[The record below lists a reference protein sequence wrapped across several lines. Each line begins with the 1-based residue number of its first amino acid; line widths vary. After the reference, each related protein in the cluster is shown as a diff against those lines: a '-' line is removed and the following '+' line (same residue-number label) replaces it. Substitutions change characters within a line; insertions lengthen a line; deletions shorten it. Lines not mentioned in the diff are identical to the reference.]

1 MAKPKV
7 KKFRVQTVKMPPLET
22 IAHDAVEKM
31 KEAGIIANA
40 NDGTGII
47 NLPHE
52 QLLKALF
59 FFWDGFERST
69 MNFFLVKDTAR
80 QVIADDILTGDR
92 LTLGIRKLEWNG
104 GQQRIF
110 KAFMEHE
117 RILPTRVEN
126 GLLFNY
132 FDTPVYLFIYEENP
146 CLTALDI
153 VFYENDTF
161 NIPNPF
167 SVFNEKYDI

>member
-1 MAKPKV
+1 MKNKKQHVNKV
-7 KKFRVQTVKMPPLET
+7 VNKDF
-22 IAHDAVEKM
+22 
-31 KEAGIIANA
+31 GIIEGGLKRVPFPVIA
-40 NDGTGII
+40 DIPKEVV

-52 QLLKALF
+52 LLLKTLF

-69 MNFFLVKDTAR
+69 LNFFLVKDTAR
-80 QVIADDILTGDR
+80 QVMADKELEGDR
-92 LTLGIRKLEWNG
+92 LTLGIRKNEWVG

-117 RILPTRVEN
+117 KILPRPVEH

-132 FDTPVYLFIYEENP
+132 EGVPVYLYIYDDNP
-146 CLTALDI
+146 CLDSLDI

-167 SVFNEKYDI
+167 DRFCELYDL

>member
-1 MAKPKV
+1 MATKNKKQQVNKVVNKPVEVVNEVVTGDKV
-7 KKFRVQTVKMPPLET
+7 VLHPELFNILT
-22 IAHDAVEKM
+22 
-31 KEAGIIANA
+31 
-40 NDGTGII
+40 
-47 NLPHE
+47 HE

-80 QVIADDILTGDR
+80 QVMADTQLSGDR
-92 LTLGIRKLEWNG
+92 LTLGIRKNEWVG
-104 GQQRIF
+104 GQDRIF

-117 RILPTRVEN
+117 RIPHAIIEH
-126 GLLFNY
+126 GFKFNY
-132 FDTPVYLFIYEENP
+132 MGVPVYLYIYDDNP
-146 CLTALDI
+146 CLDALDI

-167 SVFNEKYDI
+167 KEFCDTYDL

>member
-1 MAKPKV
+1 MAKKKQRVNKV
-7 KKFRVQTVKMPPLET
+7 VSKDF
-22 IAHDAVEKM
+22 
-31 KEAGIIANA
+31 GIIEEGLKRVPFPVIA
-40 NDGTGII
+40 DTSREVV

-52 QLLKALF
+52 LLLKALF

-80 QVIADDILTGDR
+80 QVMADTELSGDR
-92 LTLGIRKLEWNG
+92 LTLGIRKNEWLG

-117 RILPTRVEN
+117 RILPTRVDN
-126 GLLFNY
+126 GLLFTY
-132 FDTPVYLFIYEENP
+132 FDVPVYLYIYDDNP
-146 CLTALDI
+146 CLDALDI

-167 SVFNEKYDI
+167 KEFCEQYDL